1 MINTLKQSMNQLFE
15 TQLLPRYQQLEARE
29 QKIVLAA
36 SLLLP
41 LMFIAFGLILPL
53 QDRQIALQKE
63 LSLAQNDSVKA
74 ESMASYLI
82 KYAADPKSNTGTEN
96 LLTAVERL
104 ARQTNVRNFI
114 TRIKPQSS
122 PSGGTQQL
130 MLHFKNAPYDAVL
143 RFVHTLAKQNL
154 GLKRMKL
161 QTAKAPGHIHV
172 QAIIIKN

>member
-1 MINTLKQSMNQLFE
+1 MIDALKQSMNQLFE
-15 TQLLPRYQQLEARE
+15 EQLLPRYQQLEARE

-41 LMFIAFGLILPL
+41 LMFILFGLILPL

-63 LSLAQNDSVKA
+63 LNLAQIDSNKA

-82 KYAADPKSNTGTEN
+82 RHAADPKSNNATEN

-104 ARQTNVRNFI
+104 ARQTNVRSFI
-114 TRIKPQSS
+114 TRIKPQTS
-122 PSGGTQQL
+122 PDGGTQQL

-161 QTAKAPGHIHV
+161 QTSNTPGHVHV
-172 QAIIIKN
+172 QSIIIKN